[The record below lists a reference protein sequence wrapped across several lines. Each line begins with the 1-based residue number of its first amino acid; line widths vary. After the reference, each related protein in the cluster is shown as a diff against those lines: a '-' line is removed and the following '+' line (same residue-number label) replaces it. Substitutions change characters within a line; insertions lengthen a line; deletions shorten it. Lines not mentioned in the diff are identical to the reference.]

1 MELDVAAVELEFAKF
16 SGETA
21 QEDGT
26 QRKLFARPFALNVP
40 VRVQGQLK
48 PGLTQEEFALYQQD
62 LAALAAAEALYQLL
76 LTEEASSPQSLTAG
90 DVKVTS
96 GEGSGKAA
104 LLAAEKR
111 RAVGQVLQEPGFY
124 FGRIGREDPHDTAE

>member
-26 QRKLFARPFALNVP
+26 QRQALCAALCAQCARQ
-40 VRVQGQLK
+40 VQGQLK
-48 PGLTQEEFALYQQD
+48 LGLTQEEFALYQQD

-124 FGRIGREDPHDTAE
+124 FGRIGREDPHDTVE